1 MSSYQRVLLQA
12 DFDRFARLTGDD
24 NPIHCDPAFA
34 AKSHFGATVAHGML
48 LYSCICKALTEQIGP
63 GVVQFEQTLMFPNP
77 TYVGDRL
84 RIDLQ
89 VDVERGGLLDI
100 FTEVTKV
107 GAGSLCA
114 PGIPLRGQVTALA
127 TATGLCRVVALGTQ
141 PPALPS
147 VVLKADQGDA
157 ELHGLRPGMSA
168 SSTRTFGIADLD
180 EYGDLS
186 GDRNPIFR
194 DDVEAQMRGFKS
206 RIVPWPLLAGMFS
219 DLLGT
224 QLPGRG
230 TGWMKQQLRYP
241 SIAHPG
247 EALTATVTIT
257 RLRADKELVNLATRV
272 ATADGRVV
280 CDGEALVLVKNLE
293 NKLANKHAS
302 KPGQE
307 FA

>member
-1 MSSYQRVLLQA
+1 MTTGSSYQRVLLQT

-48 LYSCICKALTEQIGP
+48 LYGCICKALTEQIGP
-63 GVVQFEQTLMFPNP
+63 GMVQTEQTLMFPNP
-77 TYVGDRL
+77 TYAGDRL

-89 VDVERGGLLDI
+89 VDAERGGLLDI
-100 FTEVTKV
+100 LAEVTKV
-107 GAGSLCA
+107 GAGDT
-114 PGIPLRGQVTALA
+114 PIPTAV
-127 TATGLCRVVALGTQ
+127 GRCRVVAPGATL
-141 PPALPS
+141 PPVASASHP
-147 VVLKADQGDA
+147 VEQGDA
-157 ELHGLRPGMSA
+157 ELYGLRPGMSA
-168 SSTRTFGIADLD
+168 SSTRTFDIDDLD

-194 DDVEAQMRGFKS
+194 DDVEARARGFS
-206 RIVPWPLLAGMFS
+206 GRIVPWPLLAGMFS

-241 SIAHPG
+241 AAAYPG
-247 EALTATVTIT
+247 EALTATVAIT
-257 RLRADKELVNLATRV
+257 RLRAEKELVNLATRV

-280 CDGEALVLVKNLE
+280 CDGEALVLVRNLE
-293 NKLANKHAS
+293 NKLESKLVNKLANK
-302 KPGQE
+302 PGLE
-307 FA
+307 SA

>member
-1 MSSYQRVLLQA
+1 MSSYQRVLLQT

-63 GVVQFEQTLMFPNP
+63 GVVQLEQTLMFPNP

-84 RIDLQ
+84 HIGLQ
-89 VDVERGGLLDI
+89 VEVDTGGLLDI
-100 FTEVTKV
+100 ATDVTKI
-107 GAGSLCA
+107 GAGDT
-114 PGIPLRGQVTALA
+114 PIP
-127 TATGLCRVVALGTQ
+127 TATGRCRVVAPDAAL
-141 PPALPS
+141 PALLP
-147 VVLKADQGDA
+147 AEYRAEQGDA
-157 ELHGLRPGMSA
+157 ELHGLRPGMSV
-168 SSTRTFGIADLD
+168 SSTRTFDIADLD

-194 DDVEAQMRGFKS
+194 DDVEARIRGFRS

-224 QLPGRG
+224 RLPGRG
-230 TGWMKQQLRYP
+230 TGWMKQWLRYP

-247 EALTATVTIT
+247 EALTATVAIT
-257 RLRADKELVNLATRV
+257 RLRADKELVDLATRV
-272 ATADGRVV
+272 STADGRVV
-280 CDGEALVLVKNLE
+280 CDGEALVLVRNLE
-293 NKLANKHAS
+293 NKLANKS
-302 KPGQE
+302 GRE

>member
-1 MSSYQRVLLQA
+1 MSGYQRVLLQA
-12 DFDRFARLTGDD
+12 DFDRFARLSGDD

-48 LYSCICKALTEQIGP
+48 LYSCICKALTEQVGP
-63 GVVQFEQTLMFPNP
+63 GTVQTEQTLMFPNP
-77 TYVGDRL
+77 TYAGDRL

-89 VDVERGGLLDI
+89 VEAEREGLLDI
-100 FTEVTKV
+100 LTEVTKV

-114 PGIPLRGQVTALA
+114 PGIPLRGQATALA
-127 TATGLCRVVALGTQ
+127 TASGRCRVVAPGAPL
-141 PPALPS
+141 PAVAPG
-147 VVLKADQGDA
+147 VFKAEPGDA
-157 ELHGLRPGMSA
+157 ELYGLRPGMSA
-168 SSTRTFGIADLD
+168 SSTRTFNDADLD

-194 DDVEAQMRGFKS
+194 DDAAARARGFNG

-224 QLPGRG
+224 RLPGRG
-230 TGWMKQQLRYP
+230 TGWMKQALRYP
-241 SIAHPG
+241 LVAYPG
-247 EALTATVTIT
+247 EALTATVAIT

-280 CDGEALVLVKNLE
+280 CDGEALVLVRNLE
-293 NKLANKHAS
+293 NKSGPKSA
-302 KPGQE
+302 
-307 FA
+307 